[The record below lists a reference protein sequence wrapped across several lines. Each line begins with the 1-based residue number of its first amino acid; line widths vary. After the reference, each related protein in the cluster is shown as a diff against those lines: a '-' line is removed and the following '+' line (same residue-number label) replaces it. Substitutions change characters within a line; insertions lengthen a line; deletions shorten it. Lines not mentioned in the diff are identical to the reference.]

1 MKKTKNKEIKE
12 TKNKNIKVRCTPSQK
27 DYVDQFAENHNTNTS
42 TLVLSTVMAYIHA
55 EENNATS
62 TSSFTEQ
69 VRHNIFRN
77 KMINIINI
85 NKAIPE
91 DVKEYLFKEIDK
103 I

>member
-1 MKKTKNKEIKE
+1 MKETKNKDIKE
-12 TKNKNIKVRCTPSQK
+12 TKNKDIKGRCTPSLK
-27 DYVDQFAENHNTNTS
+27 DYVDQFAKNHNTNTS
-42 TLVLSTVMAYIHA
+42 ALVLSSVMAYIHA

-69 VRHNIFRN
+69 VQHNIFRN

-91 DVKEYLFKEIDK
+91 DIREYLFKEIDK